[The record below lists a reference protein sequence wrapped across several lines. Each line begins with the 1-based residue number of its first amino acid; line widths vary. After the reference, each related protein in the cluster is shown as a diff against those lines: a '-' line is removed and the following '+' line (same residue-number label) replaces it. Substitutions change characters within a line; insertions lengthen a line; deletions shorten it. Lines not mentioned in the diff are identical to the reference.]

1 MSPYVSKLSD
11 LGFWLVS
18 IRLFLI
24 FTFLLH
30 TCKIYFD
37 LVMNEMLIEIDN
49 HQVTYHNI
57 PTYHITKRKIV
68 KPVLNLLHTLDDARV
83 VQFFIIY

>member
-1 MSPYVSKLSD
+1 MSKILD

-24 FTFLLH
+24 FTFLLP

-37 LVMNEMLIEIDN
+37 LVMNEMLIENDD
-49 HQVTYHNI
+49 HQVTH
-57 PTYHITKRKIV
+57 HITKRKIV
-68 KPVLNLLHTLDDARV
+68 KPVLNLLHTLDDAQV